1 MKKLFLIVTL
11 LSLLVPAGL
20 IAQDDYNAGL
30 EAFKKRDW
38 AAAAAAFTKYV
49 ESAPDAYQGHQMLG
63 AVLLYSKQAA
73 KAVPH
78 LQKAN
83 ELKAGDP
90 GIMLSLGSAL
100 VQSGKGS
107 QATSILSKLN
117 EGSLNAAQKKQLY
130 ALKAKASGG
139 ASLTD
144 MKKLAEAS
152 PKDPQAWFAYGMAS
166 YNDGKTAQA
175 VSALDKALTLAPND
189 AKIRKSHVTALI
201 RQARTSDGGS
211 KMAAYNKAETSAK
224 ALVSQSGSYENVLR
238 LGEVRLGS
246 KKYTEAAADFRK
258 AQGLGGA
265 DWYASYYLGQALTA
279 TGDYVGAE
287 SALNAAQGKSGAD
300 RNKITSALGFVYE
313 KQKKYAEAVR
323 AYQSAGNSA
332 AVARVQ
338 ANEQTAKDNA
348 DADRVNA
355 EIAELKRQQEAL
367 EKEMEALPGGTP
379 PPRF

>member
-20 IAQDDYNAGL
+20 IAQDDYIAGL

-38 AAAAAAFTKYV
+38 PAATAAFTKYV
-49 ESAPDAYQGHQMLG
+49 ESAPEAYQGHQMLG

-139 ASLTD
+139 ASLPD
-144 MKKLAEAS
+144 MRKLAEAS
-152 PKDPQAWFAYGMAS
+152 PKDPQAWYAYGMAS

-175 VSALDKALTLAPND
+175 VSAFDKALTTR
-189 AKIRKSHVTALI
+189 AKR
-201 RQARTSDGGS
+201 RQDPQEPRDGPDS
-211 KMAAYNKAETSAK
+211 PVLVPATVVPKMAAYKKAETSAK
-224 ALVSQSGSYENVLR
+224 ALVGQSSQLRERPAPRRSSPRLQEVL
-238 LGEVRLGS
+238 
-246 KKYTEAAADFRK
+246 
-258 AQGLGGA
+258 
-265 DWYASYYLGQALTA
+265 
-279 TGDYVGAE
+279 
-287 SALNAAQGKSGAD
+287 
-300 RNKITSALGFVYE
+300 
-313 KQKKYAEAVR
+313 
-323 AYQSAGNSA
+323 
-332 AVARVQ
+332 
-338 ANEQTAKDNA
+338 
-348 DADRVNA
+348 
-355 EIAELKRQQEAL
+355 
-367 EKEMEALPGGTP
+367 
-379 PPRF
+379 